1 MIDAKAYLQQ
11 IKLYDTHINNKLEEK
26 ARLKMMAL
34 NITSTIKG
42 DVSSG
47 SHSQDKIG
55 DAMAKVVDL
64 EREIDEAI
72 DKYVE
77 LKKSVSAIVD
87 RLQDADQLNVIHK
100 RYFEYKTWETIACEI
115 GYEYRTVTR
124 IHGRAL
130 QSINEIMKS
139 CPKMS

>member
-87 RLQDADQLNVIHK
+87 QLQDADQLNVIHG
-100 RYFEYKTWETIACEI
+100 RYFEYKTLETIACDM
-115 GYEYRTVTR
+115 GYTYRNICY

-130 QSINEIMKS
+130 QAVSVILNEK
-139 CPKMS
+139 

>member
-1 MIDAKAYLQQ
+1 MFDAKAYLQQ

-26 ARLKMMAL
+26 TRLKMMAL

-42 DVSSG
+42 DVPGG

-87 RLQDADQLNVIHK
+87 QLQDADQLKVIHG
-100 RYFEYKTWETIACEI
+100 RYFEHKTLETIACDM
-115 GYEYRTVTR
+115 GYTYRNICY

-130 QSINEIMKS
+130 QAVSVILNEK
-139 CPKMS
+139 

>member
-1 MIDAKAYLQQ
+1 MTDAKTYLQQ

-26 ARLKMMAL
+26 ARLKAMAL

-42 DVSSG
+42 DVVGG

-55 DAMAKVVDL
+55 DAISRIVDL
-64 EREIDEAI
+64 EKEIDEAI
-72 DKYVE
+72 DKYIG
-77 LKKSVSAIVD
+77 LKKYISDIVD
-87 RLQDADQLNVIHK
+87 QLQDADQLKVIHK
-100 RYFEYKTWETIACEI
+100 RYFEYKTWEAIACEI